1 MPVIRFDLEGSH
13 TARCGAHSVRVQR
26 GSAICSLARKMIR
39 EGHADPADTLTVYR
53 GDTPCFR
60 PKPIGEWA
68 GLTVT
73 EGEGET
79 PRFRRF
85 RECEL
90 E

>member
-1 MPVIRFDLEGSH
+1 
-13 TARCGAHSVRVQR
+13 
-26 GSAICSLARKMIR
+26 MIR